1 MKSLSIAPSKTR
13 RVSVLKKVVLL
24 TSVLVAFFIA
34 AQLATNLRLN
44 QATRLIEGQAQ
55 AVRHQSR
62 ILAEQTQVL
71 AQLKLLHTLTDAL
84 HELRYW
90 SIDLS
95 LSLKTESEKLAQ
107 AAQAKIAPLLVQLGK
122 SEPQVVQAV
131 QPILAG
137 YVKEMAAAA
146 DAYTDGNRV
155 LGNSLVSAGHLK
167 IIALDTHLASV
178 LKRVE
183 AHAAEAG
190 KRVQAA
196 VADVETS
203 GAAVIAVNRTTI
215 IVAYAGL
222 AGAILIGAGA
232 LIYLA
237 RSVFRPFGAVVTA
250 LRTAAAESASAT
262 DQVSSSS
269 RSLADGASEQAASLE
284 ETSSALE
291 EMSSMTKRNAD
302 HAASAKTLA
311 NQTRTAA
318 ETGAS
323 DMARMEQAMAAIKA
337 SSDNIAKIIKTIDEI
352 AFQTNILALNAAVE
366 AARAGEAGLGFAV
379 VAEEVRSLA
388 QRSAQA
394 ARETAERIEDSI
406 RKSEHGAGIS
416 GKVAASLQEIVGKA
430 RKVDELIGEIAGAS
444 SEQSQGILEVNRAV
458 TQMDKITQSNAAS
471 AEESASAA
479 TQLAGQAATLEQTV
493 ETLLN
498 LVGDTTRD
506 VVATKPVPKST
517 SKTSVAKRALK
528 RLSPLP
534 VAHTAA

>member
-1 MKSLSIAPSKTR
+1 
-13 RVSVLKKVVLL
+13 
-24 TSVLVAFFIA
+24 
-34 AQLATNLRLN
+34 
-44 QATRLIEGQAQ
+44 
-55 AVRHQSR
+55 
-62 ILAEQTQVL
+62 VL

-95 LSLKTESEKLAQ
+95 LSLKTESERMAQ
-107 AAQAKIAPLLVQLGK
+107 AAAAKLPPLLVQLGT
-122 SEPQVVQAV
+122 SEPQVAQTLEPLV
-131 QPILAG
+131 AG

-167 IIALDTHLASV
+167 IVAVDAQLAGV
-178 LKRVE
+178 LTRVE
-183 AHAAEAG
+183 ARAAEAG
-190 KRVQAA
+190 KRVQTA
-196 VADVETS
+196 VAEVETS
-203 GAAVIAVNRTTI
+203 GAAVIAVNRNTI

-222 AGAILIGAGA
+222 AGAILIGLGA

-262 DQVSSSS
+262 SQVSSSS
-269 RSLADGASEQAASLE
+269 QALADGASEQAASLE

-311 NQTRTAA
+311 HQTRAAA
-318 ETGAS
+318 ETGAN

-337 SSDNIAKIIKTIDEI
+337 SSNNIAKIIKTIDEI

-379 VAEEVRSLA
+379 VAEEVRNLA

-406 RKSEHGAGIS
+406 QKSEHGAGIS
-416 GKVAASLQEIVGKA
+416 GKVAASLQEIVSKA
-430 RKVDELIGEIAGAS
+430 RKVDELIAEIASAS

-479 TQLAGQAATLEQTV
+479 AQLAGQAATLEQTV
-493 ETLLN
+493 DTLLD
-498 LVGDTTRD
+498 LVGNTTRK
-506 VVATKPVPKST
+506 VVTTKPVMKST
-517 SKTSVAKRALK
+517 DRASRTNQSARFTPPIVDAEFQFAQVSK
-528 RLSPLP
+528 
-534 VAHTAA
+534 